1 MTKRNQFRRAALL
14 AAAITVAGA
23 TVATRAQVP
32 ERSVWTGV
40 FTPDQATR
48 GKTAYDQYCAACHSP
63 TLSGGDSAP
72 ALTGGPFLNNW
83 NSTPATDLYDRIK
96 TTMPAGDPGSLNAKT
111 VTDIEAYIFQVNGF
125 PAGSVELPPSP
136 QMQAGVK
143 IVATRPAG

>member
-1 MTKRNQFRRAALL
+1 MTKTNRYRRTILL
-14 AAAITVAGA
+14 AAALTVAGGS
-23 TVATRAQVP
+23 VASRAQVP

-40 FTPDQATR
+40 FTADQAAR
-48 GKTAYDQYCAACHSP
+48 GKTAYDQNCAACHSP
-63 TLSGGDSAP
+63 MLTGGDSAP
-72 ALTGGPFLNNW
+72 ALVGGPFLNNW
-83 NSTPATDLYDRIK
+83 NSTAATDLYDRIK
-96 TTMPAGDPGSLNAKT
+96 TTMPAGDPGSLSAKV